1 MLFLVLFIANQNYI
15 YSLSSYKILI
25 KKELRKMSNKYE
37 DDFSEGEFIKLIRK
51 VAGIVPFS
59 KDALSMYYCFRDEE
73 TPLWVK
79 TSIVGALGYFIC
91 PIDAIPDAIPIV
103 GWLDDAGVISAA

>member
-1 MLFLVLFIANQNYI
+1 
-15 YSLSSYKILI
+15 
-25 KKELRKMSNKYE
+25 MSNKYE
-37 DDFSEGEFIKLIRK
+37 ENFSEGEFIKLIKK

-91 PIDAIPDAIPIV
+91 PIDAIPDAMPIV
-103 GWLDDAGVISAA
+103 GWLDDAGVISAAYSVIKSYVKEEHIKKAEEFLKN

>member
-1 MLFLVLFIANQNYI
+1 
-15 YSLSSYKILI
+15 
-25 KKELRKMSNKYE
+25 MSNKYE
-37 DDFSEGEFIKLIRK
+37 DDFSEGEFIKLIKK
-51 VAGIVPFS
+51 VAKVVPFS

-103 GWLDDAGVISAA
+103 GWLDDAGVISAAYGVIKSYIKEEHIRKAEEFLNC